1 MSDERTTQ
9 ELERRL
15 SEAIAAVWQRRRCQ
29 VIGRVDVLIRAAAL
43 LREGNSPEEAAGVVA
58 DAKEE
63 AHRLAGSLGSFGFGE
78 GSDIAAEIEELL
90 SWPDSGQEGCAPRTA
105 EPGWTGWINRLEL
118 QVTALKA
125 YVEAR

>member
-15 SEAIAAVWQRRRCQ
+15 TEAVAAVWQRRRCQ

-43 LREGNSPEEAAGVVA
+43 LREGNSPEAAAGVVA

-63 AHRLAGSLGSFGFGE
+63 AHRLAGSLGSFGFDE

-90 SWPDSGQEGCAPRTA
+90 AWPDSGQARCDPRTP
-105 EPGWTGWINRLEL
+105 ETGWTRWINRLES
-118 QVTALKA
+118 QVTALRA
-125 YVEAR
+125 YVETR